1 MDHTT
6 RHSTQALLGSTLIVL
21 GAVCFSA
28 KSIFVKLAYAR
39 GAQVD
44 AITLMTL
51 RMLIALPFFLGVAL
65 WHHGD
70 GTGNHSRRDWLALAG
85 LGVMGYYLASLLDF
99 MGLAYISAGLERLI
113 LFLYPTFVVLLTAL
127 IHRRPIEG
135 MQGLSL
141 AVSYAGIALVYGA
154 QATAA
159 SSDLTLGALLVL
171 GSALA
176 FAVYMTLSGH
186 YIPRFGSRRFTAWS
200 MSVACGVTIGHF
212 LASRPLAI
220 LAVPEDVLAL
230 AAVLA
235 LISTVLPA
243 FLVNAGIR
251 RIGADRAAII
261 GTVGP
266 VSTLALAA
274 LVLDETLTGLQIM
287 GAALVIGGVA
297 LASMRKTN
305 DNRRDSACLPGHVT
319 NGKER
324 L

>member
-1 MDHTT
+1 MDTT
-6 RHSTQALLGSTLIVL
+6 NRPPSQALLGSILIAL

-28 KSIFVKLAYAR
+28 KSILIKLAYAS

-65 WHHGD
+65 WRHRD
-70 GTGNHSRRDWLALAG
+70 GTGSRSHGDWLALAG

-127 IHRRPIEG
+127 LYRRPIARI
-135 MQGLSL
+135 QGLSL
-141 AVSYAGIALVYGA
+141 ALSYAGIALVYGT
-154 QATAA
+154 QPTAA
-159 SSDLTLGALLVL
+159 SPHLILGALLVL

-186 YIPRFGSRRFTAWS
+186 YIPRFGSRRFTAYS

-212 LASRPLAI
+212 MLSRPLAR
-220 LAVPEDVLAL
+220 LAVPADILTLAVTLAL
-230 AAVLA
+230 L
-235 LISTVLPA
+235 STVLPA

-266 VSTLALAA
+266 VSTLALAS
-274 LVLDETLTGLQIM
+274 LVLDESLTGPQIV
-287 GAALVIGGVA
+287 GAALVVGGV
-297 LASMRKTN
+297 LLTSMRKMDTGPGW
-305 DNRRDSACLPGHVT
+305 AVCQPGHET
-319 NGKER
+319 KENGGS
-324 L
+324 